1 MKIKLFLSVLI
12 VFASQVGIYGQI
24 HGTSHNWTTP
34 TMLPKPH
41 ATGDVTKGG
50 VGQNIIQLSTG
61 ELIQC
66 FIEKFP
72 YPSGPSKIYFAK
84 STDDGLSWSIPSID
98 TPFVYTNVVFSPTI
112 AKDTWDNIHVIWQR
126 NVPTKDIY
134 YAKFDKNFNLLIDTV
149 KLTQYNFHNSLN
161 SALITIDRSNRVHV
175 MWHDGS
181 TDSISTY
188 SYFAKIMYRQSPDGG
203 LTWNNQIILSD
214 TTIHKH
220 AAFPRASFRGAS
232 GDTIAIP
239 WRQFVSS
246 VPSNWDVWMAY
257 STNSGNSWNRVLV
270 GSSDSSEWDPGIV
283 VDKNNRIH
291 LHYHE
296 YKKGNMLMASM
307 EYLYTDNLGSSW
319 SPVAT
324 LSPSGIRSQLSVFA
338 YDYTSDIQCIC
349 WKDERD
355 FVTTLNPKADVMCSY
370 STDGGNTWFGQ
381 EFVNDLDTVSTGFK
395 SVEVGNNNT
404 IYLTYEFADSTG
416 RKSIW
421 FSKRQNT
428 ISILEQNPNT
438 SIYWKL
444 FPNPASTHLEI
455 ITTLDNFNTR
465 IYDLKGT
472 LIHSAS
478 NEKNLD
484 ISNLNNGI
492 YFVVIYSDYIYSS
505 KKIII
510 QR

>member
-1 MKIKLFLSVLI
+1 MRTKLILLTLIAFACNTSV
-12 VFASQVGIYGQI
+12 YGQI
-24 HGTSHNWTTP
+24 HGTSPNWTTP
-34 TMLPKPH
+34 TPLPKPN
-41 ATGDVTKGG
+41 ALGDVSKGG

-66 FIEKFP
+66 FVQKFP
-72 YPSGPSKIYFAK
+72 YPSGSSKIYFAK
-84 STDDGLSWSIPSID
+84 STDDGLSWTIPSID

-112 AKDTWDNIHVIWQR
+112 AKDTSDNIHVIWQR

-149 KLTQYNFHNSLN
+149 KVTQFNFHNSFS
-161 SALITIDRSNRVHV
+161 SALVTVDRKNRVHV
-175 MWHDGS
+175 MWHDGNS
-181 TDSISTY
+181 DNSSSD
-188 SYFAKIMYRQSPDGG
+188 SYFAKTMYRQSPDGG

-220 AAFPRASFRGAS
+220 AAFPRASFGGAS

-257 STNSGNSWNRVLV
+257 STNNGNTWNRVLV
-270 GSSDSSEWDPGIV
+270 GNSDSSEWDPGIV

-296 YKKGNMLMASM
+296 YKKGNLLMATM
-307 EYLYTDNLGSSW
+307 EYLYTDNLGVTW
-319 SPVAT
+319 SPIQT
-324 LSPSGIRSQLSVFA
+324 LSPIGIRSQLSVFA
-338 YDYTSDIQCIC
+338 YDYASNIQCIC

-355 FVTTLNPKADVMCSY
+355 FVNTLNAKADVMCSF
-370 STDGGNTWFGQ
+370 STDGGNTWLGQ

-404 IYLTYEFADSTG
+404 IYLTYEFADITG

-421 FSKRQNT
+421 FTKRQNT
-428 ISILEQNPNT
+428 TSILEQNPVT
-438 SIYWKL
+438 PLYWEL
-444 FPNPASTHLEI
+444 FPNPASTHLKL
-455 ITTLDNFNTR
+455 ITTLDNFSTH
-465 IYDLKGT
+465 IYDSRGALVYT
-472 LIHSAS
+472 AS

-484 ISNLNNGI
+484 ISTLNNGM
-492 YFVVIYSDYIYSS
+492 YLVLIYSDKIYSS

-510 QR
+510 QK